1 MARHTCSIIGREIVR
16 IVCVKLQLTKK
27 QLAPAKASTHDVFT
41 DFLNGGAW
49 PTDGLSFFVGL
60 VGSVFAMFGKSHL

>member
-1 MARHTCSIIGREIVR
+1 M
-16 IVCVKLQLTKK
+16 
-27 QLAPAKASTHDVFT
+27 QLAPAKASTNAVFT

-60 VGSVFAMFGKSHL
+60 VGTVFAMFGTFTLF